1 MATVKVKFRAS
12 SVATKEGT
20 LFYQV
25 IHKRIVRQIHTG
37 YKLFP
42 AEWDAIHSEVILPS
56 ATSESRRD
64 YLLSLK
70 NSLME
75 DSIRLKNIITRLER
89 SGIAYTSDSLVE
101 LYCASTE
108 NNGFVSFTLNLIKEL
123 NQVGKH
129 RTAETYMTTLNSF
142 IRFRKGKDVLLEEV
156 DSSLMMKYES
166 FLKSTGICPNT
177 TSYYMRNL
185 RAIYNRAV
193 EKDLTVQRSPF
204 KYVYTG
210 IDKTV
215 KRAIPLEEIRRLR
228 ELDLTKS
235 PSLAYARDIFMF
247 SFYTRDSS
255 LMMKYESY
263 LKSTGI
269 CPNTTSYYM
278 RNLRAIYNRAV
289 EKGLTVQRSPFKY
302 VYTGIDKTVKR
313 AIPLEEIRRLK
324 ELDLTK
330 SPSLAYARDI
340 FMFSFYTRGMSFID
354 MAFLRKKDLQN
365 GILSYRR
372 QKTGQQ
378 LFIKWEKPMQE
389 IIDRYD
395 TQGSPYLLP
404 IIRDMEVDGRKQY
417 KKTAHLVNQKLK
429 KLGMRLGL
437 SIPLTTYVARHAW
450 ASIAKSKNISLSVIS
465 EAMGHDSENTTRI
478 YLASL
483 DTSLVDKANSLILK
497 SL

>member
-1 MATVKVKFRAS
+1 MGRGAFGGC
-12 SVATKEGT
+12 SVFGNQWKSER
-20 LFYQV
+20 LFA
-25 IHKRIVRQIHTG
+25 
-37 YKLFP
+37 FF
-42 AEWDAIHSEVILPS
+42 E
-56 ATSESRRD
+56 
-64 YLLSLK
+64 
-70 NSLME
+70 NSLLE
-75 DSIRLKNIITRLER
+75 DSVRLKNIITRLER

-108 NNGFVSFTLNLIKEL
+108 HSGFISFTLHLIKEL
-123 NQVGKH
+123 NQIGKH

-142 IRFRKGKDVLLEEV
+142 VRFRKGKDVLLEEV
-156 DSSLMMKYES
+156 
-166 FLKSTGICPNT
+166 
-177 TSYYMRNL
+177 
-185 RAIYNRAV
+185 
-193 EKDLTVQRSPF
+193 
-204 KYVYTG
+204 
-210 IDKTV
+210 
-215 KRAIPLEEIRRLR
+215 
-228 ELDLTKS
+228 
-235 PSLAYARDIFMF
+235 
-247 SFYTRDSS
+247 DSS

-340 FMFSFYTRGMSFID
+340 FMFSILYPWYVIHWYGFFEKERFAERNSVLSPAEDGATIIYQMGEANARNNWQVWYSGEPLPVTYYTRYGGR
-354 MAFLRKKDLQN
+354 RKETVQEN
-365 GILSYRR
+365 CPFGES
-372 QKTGQQ
+372 KT
-378 LFIKWEKPMQE
+378 E
-389 IIDRYD
+389 
-395 TQGSPYLLP
+395 
-404 IIRDMEVDGRKQY
+404 
-417 KKTAHLVNQKLK
+417 
-429 KLGMRLGL
+429 KLGMRLGV

-483 DTSLVDKANSLILK
+483 DTSW
-497 SL
+497 

>member
-42 AEWDAIHSEVILPS
+42 AEWDAVHSEIVLS
-56 ATSESRRD
+56 SVTSESRRD

-70 NSLME
+70 NSLLE
-75 DSIRLKNIITRLER
+75 DSVRLKNIITRLER
-89 SGIAYTSDSLVE
+89 SGIAYTSDSLVK

-123 NQVGKH
+123 NQIGKH

-166 FLKSTGICPNT
+166 YLKSTGICPNT

-228 ELDLTKS
+228 ELDLT
-235 PSLAYARDIFMF
+235 R
-247 SFYTRDSS
+247 
-255 LMMKYESY
+255 
-263 LKSTGI
+263 
-269 CPNTTSYYM
+269 
-278 RNLRAIYNRAV
+278 
-289 EKGLTVQRSPFKY
+289 
-302 VYTGIDKTVKR
+302 
-313 AIPLEEIRRLK
+313 
-324 ELDLTK
+324 

-389 IIDRYD
+389 IINRYD
-395 TQGSPYLLP
+395 TQGSPYYLLYE
-404 IIRDMEVDGRKQY
+404 IWRRTEGNSTRK
-417 KKTAHLVNQKLK
+417 L
-429 KLGMRLGL
+429 
-437 SIPLTTYVARHAW
+437 
-450 ASIAKSKNISLSVIS
+450 
-465 EAMGHDSENTTRI
+465 
-478 YLASL
+478 
-483 DTSLVDKANSLILK
+483 LIW
-497 SL
+497 